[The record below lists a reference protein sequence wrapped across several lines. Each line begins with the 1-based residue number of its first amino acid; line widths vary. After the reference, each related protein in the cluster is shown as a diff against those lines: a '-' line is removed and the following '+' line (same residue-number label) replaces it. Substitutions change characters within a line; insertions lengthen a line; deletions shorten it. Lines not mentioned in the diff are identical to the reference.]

1 MSVNISPSSMPSTS
15 TSTSTATGK
24 VVYKFVRYEDKRL
37 SMVKYDM
44 SNYLDDNEL
53 FKICKYKKILK
64 KLKLKGED
72 GKLKYYEDE
81 YKKYV
86 NRIGYELNDNSLD
99 KKLFD
104 LLNN

>member
-1 MSVNISPSSMPSTS
+1 MSD
-15 TSTSTATGK
+15 K
-24 VVYKFVRYEDKRL
+24 VVYKFGGYEDKRL
-37 SMVKYDM
+37 SMVEYDVC
-44 SNYLDDNEL
+44 SYLEYNEL
-53 FKICKYKKILK
+53 LKICKYKKILK

-86 NRIGYELNDNSLD
+86 NSVGYELNDNSLD